1 MPNWANLMLTKQ
13 GKVLQAKA
21 IAGST
26 LTITKMKL
34 GSGIIPD
41 GVSPEDLTD
50 LIQPKQALGLTA
62 ISVNGGLAKI
72 QSIVTNAELSEG
84 YYIRE
89 CGVFANDPD
98 VGEIMYAIM
107 TDTSPDFLP
116 SASSS
121 VVISEEFSIN
131 VVTENMANITAI
143 IDPEGI
149 VTVANAR
156 KIAEDKV
163 TEHNEDTE
171 AHPNDF
177 NLKGITI
184 GKDSVIATK
193 KGDLLTLLAGKGIN
207 LLSDIKNKIITIV
220 GKSKNAWNPNEEIIA
235 GDIRYTEDGNG
246 PSWAY
251 LLCKTAG
258 TTSSVEPILEAN
270 AVVGQEINDGSV
282 VWTVQ
287 KNSNALS
294 LGGNLPEVF
303 AKLDSP
309 TFTGVPK
316 APTAAAGTNTDQ
328 IASCAFVAQNSI
340 PAGTIIAVSY
350 TGVPE
355 GYMHCNGAE
364 VRRTTYVNLFNKIG
378 TTYGA
383 GDGSTTFNL
392 PNTVARFLEG
402 GVGAGTYYEAGLP
415 NITGYFPADTR
426 DMAQGNYGGVF
437 RQTYLNAQANGEN
450 GNSKTYKYT
459 LDASK
464 ASNVYGASETV
475 QPPAITVIYCIKY

>member
-34 GSGIIPD
+34 GSGIIPE

-50 LIQPKQALGLTA
+50 LIQPKQVLGLTA

-89 CGVFANDPD
+89 CGVFATDPD
-98 VGEIMYAIM
+98 EGEVMYAIM

-116 SASSS
+116 AASSS

-131 VVTENMANITAI
+131 VVTENVSNITAT

-163 TEHNEDTE
+163 TEHNKDTD

-177 NLKGITI
+177 NLKGFTI
-184 GKDSVIATK
+184 GKDSVVATK

-220 GKSKNAWNPNEEIIA
+220 GKSKNAWNPNEVIIA

-251 LLCKTAG
+251 LECKTAG
-258 TTSSVEPILEAN
+258 ITGTTEPIVSASA
-270 AVVGQEINDGSV
+270 AVGTEISDGSV

-287 KNSNALS
+287 NIKGQSMLAAYPVGTIYMSVLPTS
-294 LGGNLPEVF
+294 PADLFGGTWEEM
-303 AKLDSP
+303 
-309 TFTGVPK
+309 
-316 APTAAAGTNTDQ
+316 
-328 IASCAFVAQNSI
+328 
-340 PAGTIIAVSY
+340 PAGRVLLAQ
-350 TGVPE
+350 GD
-355 GYMHCNGAE
+355 AE
-364 VRRTTYVNLFNKIG
+364 WG
-378 TTYGA
+378 TTYTA
-383 GDGSTTFNL
+383 GSTGGEATHQLSVGEL
-392 PNTVARFLEG
+392 PSHNHNVTCSIDGDHNHGITTGNNTDAPYNMVSTQARQTNTTRYTNS
-402 GVGAGTYYEAGLP
+402 AGNHSHTITIAEAG
-415 NITGYFPADTR
+415 
-426 DMAQGNYGGVF
+426 
-437 RQTYLNAQANGEN
+437 
-450 GNSKTYKYT
+450 
-459 LDASK
+459 
-464 ASNVYGASETV
+464 SNVAHNNL
-475 QPPAITVIYCIKY
+475 QPYLAVYLWKRTT

>member
-41 GVSPEDLTD
+41 GVSPEDLTG
-50 LIQPKQALGLTA
+50 LIQPKQVLGLTA

-89 CGVFANDPD
+89 CGVFATDPD
-98 VGEIMYAIM
+98 DGEVMYAIM

-116 SASSS
+116 AASSS

-131 VVTENMANITAI
+131 VVTENVSNITAI

-163 TEHNEDTE
+163 AEHNENAS
-171 AHPNDF
+171 AHLNDF
-177 NLKGITI
+177 NLNGIVV
-184 GKDSVIATK
+184 GKDNVTATK

-251 LLCKTAG
+251 LECKTAG
-258 TTSSVEPILEAN
+258 TTGATEPIVSASA
-270 AVVGQEINDGSV
+270 AVGTEISDGSV
-282 VWTVQ
+282 VWTV
-287 KNSNALS
+287 KNIKGQSMLAAYPVGSIYMSTVATSPADLFGGTWDGRVLLAQGTSEWGVEYKAGSTGGEHEHQLSVGELPPHNHDATCSTDGDHVHKLNAYANENGD
-294 LGGNLPEVF
+294 GGRGYWF
-303 AKLDSP
+303 ARSGTLDS
-309 TFTGVPK
+309 TQSAGNHSHTITISNTGSG
-316 APTAAAGTNTDQ
+316 TAHNNLQ
-328 IASCAFVAQNSI
+328 PYLSI
-340 PAGTIIAVSY
+340 FIWK
-350 TGVPE
+350 
-355 GYMHCNGAE
+355 
-364 VRRTTYVNLFNKIG
+364 R
-378 TTYGA
+378 
-383 GDGSTTFNL
+383 
-392 PNTVARFLEG
+392 
-402 GVGAGTYYEAGLP
+402 
-415 NITGYFPADTR
+415 IT
-426 DMAQGNYGGVF
+426 
-437 RQTYLNAQANGEN
+437 
-450 GNSKTYKYT
+450 
-459 LDASK
+459 
-464 ASNVYGASETV
+464 
-475 QPPAITVIYCIKY
+475 

>member
-184 GKDSVIATK
+184 GKDNVIATK

-220 GKSKNAWNPNEEIIA
+220 GKSKNAWNPNEKIIA
-235 GDIRYTEDGNG
+235 EKEADLF
-246 PSWAY
+246 A
-251 LLCKTAG
+251 LLNSPDFKG
-258 TTSSVEPILEAN
+258 T
-270 AVVGQEINDGSV
+270 
-282 VWTVQ
+282 
-287 KNSNALS
+287 
-294 LGGNLPEVF
+294 
-303 AKLDSP
+303 P
-309 TFTGVPK
+309 T
-316 APTAAAGTNTDQ
+316 APTAAKTVNNTQIATTAFVHLLAGAANNGGIVDSLLAQNGYVKFANGLILQWGYGNSESTQTFPIKFTNSVIGIYGSKRAINYEYTFAATSITNTNFFMSTRNSEGSSRV
-328 IASCAFVAQNSI
+328 IA
-340 PAGTIIAVSY
+340 
-350 TGVPE
+350 
-355 GYMHCNGAE
+355 CNWLA
-364 VRRTTYVNLFNKIG
+364 IG
-378 TTYGA
+378 
-383 GDGSTTFNL
+383 
-392 PNTVARFLEG
+392 
-402 GVGAGTYYEAGLP
+402 
-415 NITGYFPADTR
+415 
-426 DMAQGNYGGVF
+426 Q
-437 RQTYLNAQANGEN
+437 
-450 GNSKTYKYT
+450 
-459 LDASK
+459 
-464 ASNVYGASETV
+464 
-475 QPPAITVIYCIKY
+475 

>member
-184 GKDSVIATK
+184 GKDNVIATK

-258 TTSSVEPILEAN
+258 TTGTVEPILEAN

-294 LGGNLPEVF
+294 F
-303 AKLDSP
+303 AGKEADLFALLNSP
-309 TFTGVPK
+309 DFKGTPT

-328 IASCAFVAQNSI
+328 IASCAFVSQNSI
-340 PAGTIIAVSY
+340 PVGTIIAVAY

-355 GYMHCNGAE
+355 GYMHCNGAA
-364 VRRTTYVNLFNKIG
+364 VNRTTYVNLFNKIG

-402 GVGAGTYYEAGLP
+402 GAGAGTYYEAGLP
-415 NITGYFPADTR
+415 NITGNISAFKASISGAFVGSNNTNRYDGWNDNEDEYAVSTSF
-426 DMAQGNYGGVF
+426 
-437 RQTYLNAQANGEN
+437 
-450 GNSKTYKYT
+450 
-459 LDASK
+459 DASR
-464 ASNVYGASETV
+464 SNSIYGASTTV
-475 QPPAITVIYCIKY
+475 QPPAMTVIYCIKY

>member
-1 MPNWANLMLTKQ
+1 MLTKQ

-207 LLSDIKNKIITIV
+207 LLSDIK
-220 GKSKNAWNPNEEIIA
+220 SKNAWNPNEEIIA

-287 KNSNALS
+287 NIRPTA
-294 LGGNLPEVF
+294 
-303 AKLDSP
+303 LDSYP
-309 TFTGVPK
+309 VGSIYMSVNSTSPADLFG
-316 APTAAAGTNTDQ
+316 GTWE
-328 IASCAFVAQNSI
+328 AM
-340 PAGTIIAVSY
+340 PAGRVLLAQGTSEWGVEYQAGSTGGEHEHQLSVGELPSHEHNITISSAGNHKHGIYSNYNEEGSNGVADAYRSTANGVY
-350 TGVPE
+350 TE
-355 GYMHCNGAE
+355 N
-364 VRRTTYVNLFNKIG
+364 
-378 TTYGA
+378 A
-383 GDGSTTFNL
+383 GDHTHTANIKNTGSDMPHNNMQ
-392 PNTVARFLEG
+392 PYVA
-402 GVGAGTYYEAGLP
+402 
-415 NITGYFPADTR
+415 
-426 DMAQGNYGGVF
+426 VF
-437 RQTYLNAQANGEN
+437 MWKRTA
-450 GNSKTYKYT
+450 
-459 LDASK
+459 
-464 ASNVYGASETV
+464 
-475 QPPAITVIYCIKY
+475 

>member
-21 IAGST
+21 IAGNT

-34 GSGIIPD
+34 GAGIIPD

-184 GKDSVIATK
+184 GKDNVIATK

-258 TTSSVEPILEAN
+258 TTGTIEPILEAN

-287 KNSNALS
+287 KVSNALS
-294 LGGNLPEVF
+294 LGGNLSEVF

-309 TFTGVPK
+309 HFTGTPT

-328 IASCAFVAQNSI
+328 IASCAFVLQNSI
-340 PAGTIIAVSY
+340 PVGTIIAVAY

-355 GYMHCNGAE
+355 GYMHCNGAA
-364 VRRTTYVNLFNKIG
+364 VNRTTYVNLFNKIG

-392 PNTVARFLEG
+392 PNTVGKFLEG
-402 GVGAGTYYEAGLP
+402 GVEAGTYYAAGLP
-415 NITGYFPADTR
+415 NITGHFSTALEWSQSRFDGAFRR
-426 DMAQGNYGGVF
+426 DNQDGHGPEGSEW
-437 RQTYLNAQANGEN
+437 AN
-450 GNSKTYKYT
+450 SQ
-459 LDASK
+459 LISFDASR
-464 ASNVYGASETV
+464 SSTIYGASTTV
-475 QPPAITVIYCIKY
+475 QPPAMTVIYCIKY

>member
-184 GKDSVIATK
+184 GKDNVIATK

-258 TTSSVEPILEAN
+258 TTGTVEPILEAN

-287 KNSNALS
+287 NIRPTA
-294 LGGNLPEVF
+294 
-303 AKLDSP
+303 LDSYP
-309 TFTGVPK
+309 VGSIYMSVNSTSPADLFG
-316 APTAAAGTNTDQ
+316 GTWE
-328 IASCAFVAQNSI
+328 AM
-340 PAGTIIAVSY
+340 PAGRVLLAQGTSEWGVEYKAGSIGGEHEHQLSVGELPSHNHSATALADNQGVHTHSY
-350 TGVPE
+350 ISAHG
-355 GYMHCNGAE
+355 GSWKQNWAGAND
-364 VRRTTYVNLFNKIG
+364 YVNLNEQ
-378 TTYGA
+378 TGA
-383 GDGSTTFNL
+383 AGGHSH
-392 PNTVARFLEG
+392 TVT
-402 GVGAGTYYEAGLP
+402 VNISNAG
-415 NITGYFPADTR
+415 
-426 DMAQGNYGGVF
+426 
-437 RQTYLNAQANGEN
+437 
-450 GNSKTYKYT
+450 GNS
-459 LDASK
+459 AH
-464 ASNVYGASETV
+464 NIM
-475 QPPAITVIYCIKY
+475 QPHLSVFMWQRTA

>member
-184 GKDSVIATK
+184 GKGNVIATK

-220 GKSKNAWNPNEEIIA
+220 GKSKNAWNPNEKIIA

-258 TTSSVEPILEAN
+258 NTGTVEPTLEAN
-270 AVVGQEINDGSV
+270 AIVG
-282 VWTVQ
+282 
-287 KNSNALS
+287 
-294 LGGNLPEVF
+294 
-303 AKLDSP
+303 
-309 TFTGVPK
+309 
-316 APTAAAGTNTDQ
+316 
-328 IASCAFVAQNSI
+328 
-340 PAGTIIAVSY
+340 
-350 TGVPE
+350 
-355 GYMHCNGAE
+355 
-364 VRRTTYVNLFNKIG
+364 
-378 TTYGA
+378 
-383 GDGSTTFNL
+383 
-392 PNTVARFLEG
+392 
-402 GVGAGTYYEAGLP
+402 
-415 NITGYFPADTR
+415 
-426 DMAQGNYGGVF
+426 
-437 RQTYLNAQANGEN
+437 
-450 GNSKTYKYT
+450 
-459 LDASK
+459 
-464 ASNVYGASETV
+464 
-475 QPPAITVIYCIKY
+475 

>member
-13 GKVLQAKA
+13 GKLLQAKA

-163 TEHNEDTE
+163 AEHNEAPD

-177 NLKGITI
+177 NLKGLTI
-184 GKDSVIATK
+184 GKDNVIATK

-258 TTSSVEPILEAN
+258 TTGTVEPILAAN

-282 VWTVQ
+282 TWTVQ
-287 KNSNALS
+287 NVSNALS

-303 AKLDSP
+303 AKLGSP
-309 TFTGVPK
+309 SFTGTPT
-316 APTAAAGTNTDQ
+316 APTAAAGTNTNQ
-328 IASCAFVAQNSI
+328 IASCAFVSQNSI
-340 PAGTIIAVSY
+340 PVGTIIAVAY

-355 GYMHCNGAE
+355 GYLHCNGAA
-364 VRRTTYVNLFNKIG
+364 VNRTTYANLFSKIG
-378 TTYGA
+378 TTYGT
-383 GDGSTTFNL
+383 GDGSTKFNL

-402 GVGAGTYYEAGLP
+402 GVAAGTSYEAGLP
-415 NITGYFPADTR
+415 NITGS
-426 DMAQGNYGGVF
+426 F
-437 RQTYLNAQANGEN
+437 RSSVRNPTPVVSGAFTASYYESNRNGEN
-450 GNSKTYKYT
+450 GNTAVLNYT
-459 LDASK
+459 FN
-464 ASNVYGASETV
+464 ASNSSSIYGASETV
-475 QPPAITVIYCIKY
+475 QPPAMTVMYCIKY

>member
-246 PSWAY
+246 PSWVY

-258 TTSSVEPILEAN
+258 TTGTIEPILEAN

-294 LGGNLPEVF
+294 F
-303 AKLDSP
+303 AGKEADLFALLNSP
-309 TFTGVPK
+309 DFKGTPT
-316 APTAAAGTNTDQ
+316 APTAAKTVNNTQIATTAFVHLLAGAANNGGIVDSLLAQNGYVKFANGLILQWGKILGDTVNLKIINFPVSFNECFGGLALFNGDPVAAAEYATITDITNTNFKIYMYANNAGT
-328 IASCAFVAQNSI
+328 
-340 PAGTIIAVSY
+340 
-350 TGVPE
+350 
-355 GYMHCNGAE
+355 GYANANIFYLFLGA
-364 VRRTTYVNLFNKIG
+364 
-378 TTYGA
+378 
-383 GDGSTTFNL
+383 
-392 PNTVARFLEG
+392 
-402 GVGAGTYYEAGLP
+402 
-415 NITGYFPADTR
+415 
-426 DMAQGNYGGVF
+426 
-437 RQTYLNAQANGEN
+437 
-450 GNSKTYKYT
+450 
-459 LDASK
+459 
-464 ASNVYGASETV
+464 
-475 QPPAITVIYCIKY
+475 